1 MGIMAAFMVPHPPL
15 IVPDIGRGEEHR
27 IQSTVD
33 AYGKV
38 ARRIG
43 ELQPETI
50 VLISPHQVMYAD
62 YFHISPGKG
71 AKGDFGQFGAGQVKL
86 EAAYDTEFIDYLGSL
101 AMAWKLRAGTLGERD
116 KRLYHGTMV
125 PLYFV
130 NQYWTG

>member
-86 EAAYDTEFIDYLGSL
+86 EAAYDTEFIDYLAVWLRLGNCRQEPWENGIS
-101 AMAWKLRAGTLGERD
+101 AWIMELWCPCIL
-116 KRLYHGTMV
+116 
-125 PLYFV
+125 
-130 NQYWTG
+130 